1 MIQYRDDRLWR
12 VETLTKGLNEVANC
26 HRQLGCRD
34 GYTLAR
40 NIASIEGLQDCY
52 GCEDDDNSG
61 FLCHSNYDH
70 NSLKFK
76 YRMRLKK
83 RLSYRF
89 R

>member
-40 NIASIEGLQDCY
+40 NIASIEGLQDQ
-52 GCEDDDNSG
+52 
-61 FLCHSNYDH
+61 
-70 NSLKFK
+70 
-76 YRMRLKK
+76 R
-83 RLSYRF
+83 
-89 R
+89 